1 MLCNMLFSM
10 LCNMLY
16 GLAIQHCYIVMLY
29 IQLLCYIGCY
39 ITNVIQLVIQ
49 SAMQPVSKNI
59 QYDIQLIYIKY
70 MLYNMYICHIYLL
83 YSMVY
88 NRLYNTKFLVLAG
101 VGASRAFKDRETCQ
115 DAPGIWPGHNCSII
129 IQASHCKRNDM
140 SVHMIYNILYYMVYT
155 TYATYHAIS
164 HTINHL
170 HMDVN

>member
-1 MLCNMLFSM
+1 MLCNMLFST

-59 QYDIQLIYIKY
+59 QYDIQLDIKY
-70 MLYNMYICHIYLL
+70 MLCYNLYNMYICHIYLL

-88 NRLYNTKFLVLAG
+88 NRLYNTKFQSLLVLVQAEPLRIG
-101 VGASRAFKDRETCQ
+101 RHARTHQAYGLDINVIPLFKHPTAKEMICQ
-115 DAPGIWPGHNCSII
+115 FI
-129 IQASHCKRNDM
+129 
-140 SVHMIYNILYYMVYT
+140 
-155 TYATYHAIS
+155 
-164 HTINHL
+164 
-170 HMDVN
+170 